1 MPINNPDTPIRTALV
16 SALTSATGLPTKFQ
30 KIPKD
35 TNPVQK
41 KYIIMDSQSKLPFE
55 RTKDC
60 FDWEA
65 HINLNIYIVN
75 TLGYVGGIEMDNY
88 EEQVIN
94 TMESL
99 LIPGWMIKRIL
110 FIDSN
115 SLNVDTTTASIE
127 RKVIQYQILLW
138 QL

>member
-1 MPINNPDTPIRTALV
+1 MPINNPDTAIRTALV
-16 SALTSATGLPTKFQ
+16 SAIGSATGLPVKFQ

-35 TNPVQK
+35 TNPVPK

-65 HINLNIYIVN
+65 YINLNIYIVN
-75 TLGYVGGIEMDNY
+75 TSGYVGGIEMDNY

-99 LIPGWMIKRIL
+99 LIPGWMVKRIL

-115 SLNVDTTTASIE
+115 SLNVDTVTATIE